1 MRYYIAYGSNLNT
14 PQMAQR
20 CPKAAVVATG
30 ELKDYCLEF
39 RCRERYGV
47 ATIRQ
52 EKGSSVP
59 ILLWSIKPSD
69 ERSLDYYEG
78 HPFFYHKEMM
88 AVEINGKMQ
97 EAMVYVMN
105 DGHDLTSPSDYYLNI
120 IREGYREFGFDEKIL
135 DEAVAH
141 AQEQAMADAKM
152 DLEL

>member
-39 RCRERYGV
+39 RGRERYGV

-59 ILLWSIKPSD
+59 ILIWSIKPSD
-69 ERSLDYYEG
+69 ERSLDHYEG